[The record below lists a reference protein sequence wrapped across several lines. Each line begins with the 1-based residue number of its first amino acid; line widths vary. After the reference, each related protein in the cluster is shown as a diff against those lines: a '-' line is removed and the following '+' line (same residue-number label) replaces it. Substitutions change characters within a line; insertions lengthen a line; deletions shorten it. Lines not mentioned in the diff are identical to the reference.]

1 MIKRACIYCGTTDNL
16 SGSDIIPD
24 ALTNAKII
32 NPNVC
37 RIEHNSKFSD
47 FFESK
52 VIKDLA
58 IITNLLDVKS
68 SKGKQYARYPMT
80 FTIGNEE
87 FFTQITSDTEVFQKI
102 NTSLDGKTKIGPIDK
117 ILKISGASEDN
128 VAAININEH
137 EITTKIIL
145 NLEVFFS
152 IEMYRL
158 ITKIAYEWY
167 CLNNSVCNKLDDFDD
182 IISFI
187 TTGEGNNPV
196 QFVGNVSLYKAL
208 DIIGSYG
215 SHTLIAYIG
224 SDDSVNIIVS
234 LFGIAIYNVQLLP
247 KAIKKCQ
254 NNCIFQELSLDSQ
267 RKKFVFKSIKELEDD
282 FISLISSAQEIPKD
296 VNNNGVKLNIAVL
309 DDTSFVIKN
318 MYLEG
323 FNDMQNNLMCVS
335 VPSPQTY
342 ELLKSRIFSVFQI
355 SALTLKGL
363 KRFVHEHRFFW
374 NDSFKLNVNG
384 GDKKNIFLYYILLI
398 TGISSFQSF
407 KELTRYLKQKIGKS
421 EIALTDE
428 LIKDFEQIILGT
440 KNYQYAIIN
449 GADIIDTWKNE

>member
-16 SGSDIIPD
+16 SDSDIIPD

-37 RIEHNSKFSD
+37 RIAHNSKFSD
-47 FFESK
+47 YFESK
-52 VIKDLA
+52 VIEKLA
-58 IITNLLDVKS
+58 TITNLLDVKS
-68 SKGKQYARYPMT
+68 SKGKQYARYPMI

-87 FFTQITSDTEVFQKI
+87 YFTKIASDTEVFQKI

-117 ILKISGASEDN
+117 ILKISGASEYN
-128 VAAININEH
+128 VTAIDINER
-137 EITTKIIL
+137 EITKKIIL

-167 CLNNSVCNKLDDFDD
+167 CLHNNICNKIDAFDD

-187 TTGEGNNPV
+187 TTGEGKNPV
-196 QFVGNVSLYKAL
+196 QFVGNVALYKAL

-247 KAIKKCQ
+247 KTIKECQ

-282 FISLISSAQEIPKD
+282 FISLISSAQEIPKG

-323 FNDMQNNLMCVS
+323 FNDMQNNIMCVS

-342 ELLKSRIFSVFQI
+342 ELLKSRIFNVFQI

-363 KRFVHEHRFFW
+363 KRFVHEHRVFW
-374 NDSFKLNVNG
+374 KESFKLNPNG

-398 TGISSFQSF
+398 TGISCFQSF
-407 KELTRYLKQKIGKS
+407 KELIRYLKQKLGKS

-428 LIKDFEQIILGT
+428 LIKDFEQIILST
-440 KNYQYAIIN
+440 KNYQDAITD
-449 GADIIDTWKNE
+449 GADIIDTWEN